1 LVHRIAAESGWIGH
15 PRSVIRVNLRQAFR
29 IELMKKERS
38 SKKEKSNGKPSSLD
52 TKKQI
57 LEAAKKF
64 FAEKG
69 FHQTTIVEISKSI
82 GLSEAA
88 LYEYFKGKE
97 DLLLEIPRVWVSDLL
112 EDLENHLFGIKGA
125 ENKLRKFLWWYL
137 KRIELSPTDAKIVY
151 LNLKTN
157 SNFLKTEVYADVR
170 TLYSYPVTIISDGIK
185 NGEIRADLDPKA
197 ARDVFV
203 STMDHMITRW
213 LLNDMSYSLFD
224 NVETIFEMIMSAYIQ
239 R

>member
-1 LVHRIAAESGWIGH
+1 VGGFESDPDDRPVFHLRKTVRIGI
-15 PRSVIRVNLRQAFR
+15 
-29 IELMKKERS
+29 MKKERPV
-38 SKKEKSNGKPSSLD
+38 KKEKPNGKPTSSD
-52 TKKQI
+52 TKLQI

-69 FHQTTIVEISKSI
+69 FHQTTIVDISKSI

-97 DLLLEIPRVWVSDLL
+97 DLLLEIPRQWVSDLL

-125 ENKLRKFLWWYL
+125 ENRLRKYLWWYL
-137 KRIELSPTDAKIVY
+137 KRIELSPMDAKIVY
-151 LNLKTN
+151 LDLKTN

-197 ARDVFV
+197 ARDIFV

-213 LLNDMSYSLFD
+213 LLNDMSYSLFE
-224 NVETIFEMIMSAYIQ
+224 NVETIFEMIMGAYVQ